1 MIDDI
6 AEIIDELKR
15 DIMPKVHESIRAMKT
30 EYPDDWQRRRRID
43 YLIGRMQDVVYRT
56 LISLHNYEVA
66 VRQGDNMETRLFL
79 GEQALG
85 GIKTIVKL
93 QNEVYFLRRPDKK
106 DGKRVTEQDI
116 ERAREYPFRQL
127 VEIDR
132 NRMARCPF
140 HEDKDPSMHLF
151 PDNHVYCFSCGRGW
165 DTIAFVQ
172 EREGLSFPEAVQRLQ

>member
-56 LISLHNYEVA
+56 LIALHNYEVA

-85 GIKTIVKL
+85 V
-93 QNEVYFLRRPDKK
+93 VAP
-106 DGKRVTEQDI
+106 V
-116 ERAREYPFRQL
+116 
-127 VEIDR
+127 
-132 NRMARCPF
+132 
-140 HEDKDPSMHLF
+140 
-151 PDNHVYCFSCGRGW
+151 
-165 DTIAFVQ
+165 
-172 EREGLSFPEAVQRLQ
+172 